1 MNTDSPVADFTEA
14 DIKKKFHWLI
24 DNGLTIEKAAQAI
37 KEQTDISSV
46 IKYIDNYLKQEKK

>member
-1 MNTDSPVADFTEA
+1 MQNNPIDGFTEA

-37 KEQTDISSV
+37 KEQTDMSNV
-46 IKYIDNYLKQEKK
+46 IKYIDNYLKQEKR